1 MAPRQ
6 ANRPGH
12 GPPCRTGAH
21 TGRCIVSAKLPAEKI
36 TLVGFVMMFFTSVL
50 GFSNVSRGIFY
61 MGLSSIL
68 FYIVTG
74 LLFFLPFS
82 VICAE
87 MGASFRDEKGGI
99 YAWIARSI
107 GGDAGRKIGFITI
120 FMWWFSYVIW
130 MLNISSIITI
140 PVSYILSP
148 AIDGGFSHATKFVQ
162 DILGSTGM
170 GLVGIVVISAVT
182 FLISLGVRQLSRLA
196 SIGGI
201 AVMSLNV
208 VLIVGA
214 VFILIRNGGHTAS
227 ALSWSAFTTVPAF
240 SKYAGSG
247 VAGMVGLLGFA
258 VYAIFAYGGVEAVGG
273 LVDKLEN
280 PEKNVKRGLLIGA
293 AVGIFVY
300 CFGIVV
306 ASFFIDRNA
315 PSVVHDVMTTRQG
328 GTGLFYAGNAVYY
341 FMYKLGFAVGAA
353 MLLPLKTD
361 ILLGN
366 LFAAYTGLSMFLA
379 YTGAFFVLVY
389 SPLKQMIE
397 GVPQGI
403 FPARLGRLNANG
415 IPATALWYQLALVIV
430 LILLSTFGGD
440 AVQDLVQGL
449 ITLTNVTMTVPVIF
463 IIYAYIHYARN
474 DTVDKP
480 IRIFRSTA
488 SSVGFAWIAMLII
501 CFANLFTVAAPLF
514 HAAMGQDVA
523 ANTKEALMSV
533 GGVVLFAVIGWTL
546 ISRFEKQRRDTP
558 LNEHQALAEAEPD

>member
-1 MAPRQ
+1 
-6 ANRPGH
+6 
-12 GPPCRTGAH
+12 
-21 TGRCIVSAKLPAEKI
+21 VSAKLPTQKI

-61 MGLSSIL
+61 MGQSSIL

-82 VICAE
+82 IICAE
-87 MGASFRDEKGGI
+87 MGASFRNEKGGI
-99 YAWIARSI
+99 YTWITRSI
-107 GGDAGRKIGFITI
+107 GGGAGRKLGFITI

-130 MLNISSIITI
+130 MLNVASIVTI

-148 AIDGGFSHATKFVQ
+148 IIDGGFSHATKFVQ
-162 DILGSTGM
+162 DIIGSTGM
-170 GLVGIVVISAVT
+170 GLIGILVITVVT
-182 FLISLGVRQLSRLA
+182 FLISLGVKQLSRLA

-208 VLIVGA
+208 VLIVCA
-214 VFILIRNGGHTAS
+214 LFILIANGGKTAS
-227 ALSWSAFTTVPAF
+227 EMSWNALTTVPAF

-247 VAGMVGLLGFA
+247 VAGMVGLFGFA

-293 AVGIFVY
+293 SVGIFVY
-300 CFGIVV
+300 CFGIIA
-306 ASFFIDRNA
+306 ASFFIDRTS
-315 PSVVHDVMTTRQG
+315 PSVVHDVMTTAQG

-341 FMYKLGFAVGAA
+341 FMYKLGFAVGTA
-353 MLLPLKTD
+353 MQLNPATNT
-361 ILLGN
+361 LLGN
-366 LFAAYTGLSMFLA
+366 LFAAFTGLSMFLT

-403 FPARLGRLNANG
+403 FPARLGKLNANG
-415 IPATALWYQLALVIV
+415 IPTTALWYQLALVIV

-463 IIYAYIHYARN
+463 IIYAYIHYAKN
-474 DTVDKP
+474 ETVEKP
-480 IRIFRSTA
+480 IRIFKST
-488 SSVGFAWIAMLII
+488 SHGVCFAWIAMLII
-501 CFANLFTVAAPLF
+501 CFANIFTVAAPLI

-533 GGVVLFAVIGWTL
+533 GGVVLFAAIGWVL
-546 ISRFEKQRRDTP
+546 ITRFEHREENRRQP
-558 LNEHQALAEAEPD
+558 LPKAELD